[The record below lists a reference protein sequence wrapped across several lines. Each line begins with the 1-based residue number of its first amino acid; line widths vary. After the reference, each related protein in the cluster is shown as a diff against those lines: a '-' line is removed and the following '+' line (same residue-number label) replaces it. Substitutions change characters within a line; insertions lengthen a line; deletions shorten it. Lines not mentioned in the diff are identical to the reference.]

1 MTNLNL
7 EKDEKDIGN
16 KMHRLA
22 KELWPINRSITG
34 NGVRKTLRILA
45 KICPKISIIEV
56 PSDSKVFD
64 WTVPYEW
71 NVSEA
76 WIKNSE
82 GKKIVN
88 FANNNLHIVGY
99 SQPINKKISLNELN
113 KNLYSIPSQPNA
125 IPYVTSY
132 YKKRWGFCIQ
142 DNIRKKLK
150 SGEYRVYIDSKFKKG
165 FLSYGELL
173 IPGATKKE
181 ILLST
186 NICHPSL
193 ANNELSGPI
202 VTIHL
207 AKWLQSLPKRK
218 YTYRIIFIPETI
230 GAITYLSKHCG
241 RMKKSIVAG
250 YNISCVGDD
259 RSYSYLPSKKGDTI
273 SDDTAKH
280 VLKWTNKN
288 YRTYNWSDRGSDERQ
303 YCSPGIDLPI
313 ASIMRTKFGEYPE
326 YHTSLDNLINVVTPS
341 GLAGG
346 YTALK
351 RAIEAL
357 EKNCFPKIAV
367 LGEPHL
373 SKRKLYPTLSMKNS
387 TKKIKVM
394 MDLISYSDG
403 KTSLLKISE
412 KINVPIWSLYHLIDL
427 LLKNKL
433 LKIKK

>member
-1 MTNLNL
+1 MTIINF
-7 EKDEKDIGN
+7 EKDIGN
-16 KMHRLA
+16 KMHKLA

-34 NGVRKTLRILA
+34 SGVRKTLRTLA
-45 KICPKISIIEV
+45 KVCPKISIIEV
-56 PSDSKVFD
+56 PSGSRVFD
-64 WTVPYEW
+64 WIVPYEW
-71 NVSEA
+71 NVNEA
-76 WIKNSE
+76 WIKNPK

-88 FANNNLHIVGY
+88 FANNNLHIIGY
-99 SQPINKKISLNELN
+99 SQPINKKLNLN
-113 KNLYSIPSQPNA
+113 QLKKNLYSIRSQPNA

-132 YKKRWGFCIQ
+132 YKKRWGFCIK
-142 DNIRKKLK
+142 DNIKKKLK
-150 SGEYRVYIDSKFKKG
+150 SGKYTVYIDSKFKKG
-165 FLSYGELL
+165 FLSYGELVL
-173 IPGATKKE
+173 PGNTKKE

-207 AKWLQSLPKRK
+207 AKWLQSLSKKK

-230 GAITYLSKHCG
+230 GAITYLSKHYKS
-241 RMKKSIVAG
+241 MKKNIVAG

-259 RSYSYLPSKKGDTI
+259 RSYSYLPSRKGETI
-273 SDDTAKH
+273 ADDIAKH

-288 YRTYNWSDRGSDERQ
+288 YKTYSWSDRGSDERQ

-341 GLAGG
+341 GLKGG
-346 YTALK
+346 YTVIK

-357 EKNCFPKIAV
+357 EKNCFPKITV
-367 LGEPHL
+367 LCEPHL
-373 SKRKLYPTLSMKNS
+373 SKRNLYPTLSIKNS

-403 KTSLLKISE
+403 KTSLLKIAE

-427 LLKNKL
+427 LLEKKL
-433 LKIKK
+433 LKIKQ